1 MIKLTKKQTV
11 ALDRLEN
18 KSTREVLYGGAAGPG
33 KSFLGC
39 YWQLKQRYKYP
50 GTKGLIGRAHL
61 KTLKDTTLQTMFTV
75 QKLMGLERGVHWDL
89 TGGNDK
95 ENPNAI
101 VYTNGS
107 KILLRDLFFYPSD
120 PDFDELG
127 SLEITDAFIDECGQ
141 VKDKARQTVITRIRY
156 QLDENGLIP
165 KILYATNP
173 TKGWAYRD
181 FYQPYKQGTLRGDR
195 AYVPA
200 YVTDNPNVP
209 LSYIDSLDAMPEGA
223 QKQRLRYGNWEYDDD
238 PSTLIEY
245 DAIIK
250 SFESV
255 NKDESKQRYI
265 SCDYARY
272 GSDTTVICVWHG
284 MTCKVKQYKGLSV
297 PGCRDEIKRLQAAY
311 SVPTKNVTVDED
323 GVGGGVVD
331 LLPGCRGFVNNSRAV
346 DDENFDNLKSQCYF
360 KLADAINIGMV
371 KIDCDAG
378 HKDLIIQELENV
390 KQKSVDKDQK
400 KGVIPKDMVKQLI
413 GRSPHFSDAIS
424 MRFVFEIGVKR
435 GVLRVRGF

>member
-1 MIKLTKKQTV
+1 MKIRFKPSPKQWLAYKYLTDNCT
-11 ALDRLEN
+11 N
-18 KSTREVLYGGAAGPG
+18 FIGYGGSAFSG
-33 KSFLGC
+33 KSYLEC
-39 YWQLKQRYKYP
+39 YWVTIMSLAYP
-50 GTKGLIGRAHL
+50 DTGWGLGRREL
-61 KTLKDTTLQTMFTV
+61 TTLKKTTLITLFKV
-75 QKLMGLERGVHWDL
+75 FEECDIKPDI
-89 TGGNDK
+89 DF
-95 ENPNAI
+95 
-101 VYTNGS
+101 VYNQQLNLITFNNLS
-107 KILLRDLFFYPSD
+107 QIFLIDTAYKPSD
-120 PDFDELG
+120 PLYTRLGGYELTGCAVDESAETDYMAIEILFSRCG
-127 SLEITDAFIDECGQ
+127 RRKNNKYNLTAKMLETFNPSKTHIF
-141 VKDKARQTVITRIRY
+141 RRY
-156 QLDENGLIP
+156 YL
-165 KILYATNP
+165 
-173 TKGWAYRD
+173 
-181 FYQPYKQGTLRGDR
+181 PYKENRLNDNI
-195 AYVPA
+195 VFIPA
-200 YVTDNPNVP
+200 LPSDNPSPDVAP
-209 LSYIDSLDAMPEGA
+209 YIQNMLANATETT
-223 QKQRLRYGNWEYDDD
+223 KQRLIYGNFEYDDD

-255 NKDESKQRYI
+255 KKDESKQRYI

-360 KLADAINIGMV
+360 KLADAMNRGVV

-413 GRSPHFSDAIS
+413 GRSPDFSDAIA
-424 MRFVFEIGVKR
+424 MRFVFEVGVKR
-435 GVLRVRGF
+435 GVLRVKGF